1 VESVGGCRP
10 IVWGNELKDKKI
22 VGKKWGLGLRW
33 PPGKER
39 MEEELR
45 RVAAAAAVKEEEEK
59 EEARRRRTEAVEMGY
74 GSIEDQEIF

>member
-1 VESVGGCRP
+1 MAA
-10 IVWGNELKDKKI
+10 
-22 VGKKWGLGLRW
+22 RW
-33 PPGKER
+33 VRER

-45 RVAAAAAVKEEEEK
+45 RLAGAAAVKEEEEK

>member
-1 VESVGGCRP
+1 MAA
-10 IVWGNELKDKKI
+10 
-22 VGKKWGLGLRW
+22 RW
-33 PPGKER
+33 VRER